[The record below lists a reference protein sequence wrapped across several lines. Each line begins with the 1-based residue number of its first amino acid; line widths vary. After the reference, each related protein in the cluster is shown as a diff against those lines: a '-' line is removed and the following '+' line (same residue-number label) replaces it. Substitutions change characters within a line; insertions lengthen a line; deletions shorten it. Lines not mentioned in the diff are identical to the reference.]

1 MNLFFSSR
9 RRHTRCALW
18 TVVHTCALLISYDR
32 VYVLA
37 PVGSGLVNGQ
47 NYYNAITRARYGVK
61 LWTEDLERLVQKL
74 ERYSGEKTSS
84 LEGLGRLWRDS
95 HRIRGARLAESL
107 DWARKQMLRTRADR
121 AERRA

>member
-1 MNLFFSSR
+1 MRISDWSSDV
-9 RRHTRCALW
+9 CSSDLYAE
-18 TVVHTCALLISYDR
+18 TVYSAQSKTYDR

-47 NYYNAITRARYGVK
+47 NYYTAITRARYGVK

-107 DWARKQMLRTRADR
+107 DWARKQMLGRMEEHTS
-121 AERRA
+121 EIQ